1 MDDIL
6 LADANTDNLEKRFK
20 FYAHGILPCWGLQI
34 APDKLQREDSINYLG
49 YKISQQKIQAQKV

>member
-20 FYAHGILPCWGLQI
+20 EAQGILPSWGLQI